1 MKYKVCILAAGGSGQ
16 MGDLTKHLNRAILPV
31 NGKAVIS
38 HIIEKFPENIEI
50 VIAVGH
56 DKKSV
61 TDYVSIAHPKRSVT
75 FVEIDKYMGPATGP
89 GYSLL
94 QCRSKLQEPFVLVT
108 ADTLVLDE
116 IPEPSYNWLGIAP
129 IKETERYCTVKI
141 KNNLVYELDD
151 KVKNNNKFAFIG
163 LAGVFGY
170 QDFFDALNQNKEMVS
185 GEIQLS
191 NGFKKL
197 IEKKLT
203 PVGFTWFDT
212 GTPEGYEE
220 TNKNFSGGTTKFDF
234 SKGNEFIYFVG
245 GRVIKFF
252 ADEKMARNRYLRA
265 TGTLKGL
272 CPSIENYRGNFYA
285 YKKVDGQILYDIV
298 NPKISS
304 DFFEWAQARL
314 WKKSN
319 LSGAKK
325 SHFSDACKKFYFDKT
340 AERVD
345 SYHKKAG
352 ITDNSYTVNGVLLPS
367 IRELFKLVPWA
378 SLYEGTA
385 SRFHGD
391 LQFDNVLVRSDKTN
405 ANNRFLL
412 IDWRQD
418 FGGLID
424 VGDLYYD
431 LAKLYGGMIISY
443 REIKN
448 GAFSFEMSGSNV
460 YYNFTIDHN
469 LLEAREVYETFLNK
483 HGYDLK
489 KVKILTGLIFL
500 NMSPLHNSPFDGLLY
515 HLGKNIL
522 AKALIKL

>member
-1 MKYKVCILAAGGSGQ
+1 MKYKVCILAAGASGQ
-16 MGDLTKHLNRAILPV
+16 MGDLTKHVNRAILPV
-31 NGKAVIS
+31 NQKAVIS
-38 HIIEKFPENIEI
+38 HIIEKFPENVEI

-56 DKKSV
+56 EKKSV
-61 TDYVSIAHPKRSVT
+61 TDYVSIAHPERSVT
-75 FVEIDKYMGPATGP
+75 FVEIDKYMGPGTGP

-94 QCRSKLQEPFVLVT
+94 QCQSKLQQPFVVIT

-163 LAGVFGY
+163 LAGVFDY
-170 QDFFDALNQNKEMVS
+170 RDFFEALSQNKEMLS

-203 PVGFTWFDT
+203 PVGFAWFDT
-212 GTPEGYEE
+212 GSRESYEE
-220 TNKNFSGGTTKFDF
+220 TNKNFSGGTSKFDF
-234 SKGNEFIYFVG
+234 SKGNEFIYFVNS
-245 GRVIKFF
+245 RVVKFF
-252 ADEKMARNRYLRA
+252 ADEKMAHNRYLRA

-272 CPSIENYRGNFYA
+272 CPPIEIYKGNFYA
-285 YKKVDGQILYDIV
+285 YKKLDGQVLYDIV
-298 NPKISS
+298 NPKNSA
-304 DFFEWAQARL
+304 DFFEWAEANL

-319 LSGAKK
+319 LSGTKK
-325 SHFSDACKKFYFDKT
+325 SAFLAACKKFYFTKT
-340 AERVD
+340 AERID
-345 SYHKKAG
+345 AYHKKAG
-352 ITDNSYTVNGVLLPS
+352 IADDTYIVNGVSLPPLH
-367 IRELFKLVPWA
+367 ELFKLISWE
-378 SLYEGTA
+378 SLYEGTP

-405 ANNRFLL
+405 SNNKFIL

-418 FGGLID
+418 FGGLLD

-448 GAFSFEMSGSNV
+448 GSFSFEMSGSNV
-460 YYNFTIDHN
+460 YYNFSIDHN
-469 LLEAREVYETFLNK
+469 LLEAREAYEAFLDK
-483 HGYDLK
+483 QGYDLK

-515 HLGKNIL
+515 HLGKSML
-522 AKALIKL
+522 YKAVTK